1 MADGQTRLRVN
12 GREILFPPADITL
25 GEMADAENFFG
36 VDFGNPDKSGVRL
49 MIALLYTA
57 IKRIDQTVTV
67 QDVRDLDPGILEQL
81 AQGDDAGPP
90 DVSSTSSVAEN
101 GRSSPSSPG
110 PGDTPQEPIPA
121 VTGSPGSATGSPGS
135 PL

>member
-1 MADGQTRLRVN
+1 MADQTRLRVN

-81 AQGDDAGPP
+81 AEGDDAGPP
-90 DVSSTSSVAEN
+90 DVSNTSGAAEN
-101 GRSSPSSPG
+101 GRSSHSSPG

-121 VTGSPGSATGSPGS
+121 ATGSPGSATGFPGS